1 MSIYFDFLTMST
13 LLKKAIKFCEE
24 NKHRLSKPRLE
35 ILNIINTSKKPIKAY
50 EILTKL
56 TENSQTQNHLQ
67 LTGQ

>member
-1 MSIYFDFLTMST
+1 MST

-35 ILNIINTSKKPIKAY
+35 VLNIINTSKKPIKAY

-56 TENSQTQNHLQ
+56 TEKFSNPKPPTAYRAIEFH
-67 LTGQ
+67 